1 MTTPLARATGVPVA
15 AKISEPVHSKWI
27 RAATA
32 SPQVALG
39 IRSWDQ
45 SEGSALRLILSLLAA
60 ALMTAATGGLAW
72 IAISH
77 RFDPSAAPD
86 VQSGAIYSGEYDH
99 GAPVYRLPSIMV
111 IAQRNAAMATT
122 EREEH
127 ARASEARSKVT
138 ERPQA

>member
-1 MTTPLARATGVPVA
+1 MTTPLALATGVPVA
-15 AKISEPVHSKWI
+15 AKVSEPVHSKWI

-45 SEGSALRLILSLLAA
+45 SEGSALRLFVSLLAA

-77 RFDPSAAPD
+77 RFDASAAPNI
-86 VQSGAIYSGEYDH
+86 QWGAVYSGEYDH
-99 GAPVYRLPSIMV
+99 GAPVYRLPSV
-111 IAQRNAAMATT
+111 TVVARRNAEFART
-122 EREEH
+122 EREENTRAKEVQSNAT
-127 ARASEARSKVT
+127 ARPPA
-138 ERPQA
+138 

>member
-1 MTTPLARATGVPVA
+1 MTTPLALATGVPVA
-15 AKISEPVHSKWI
+15 AKVSEPVHSKWI

-45 SEGSALRLILSLLAA
+45 SEGSALRLFVSLLAA

-77 RFDPSAAPD
+77 RFDASAAPNI
-86 VQSGAIYSGEYDH
+86 QWGAVYSGEYDH
-99 GAPVYRLPSIMV
+99 GAPVYRLASITV
-111 IAQRNAAMATT
+111 IAQRNAAMATP
-122 EREEH
+122 EREEN

-138 ERPQA
+138 GRPPA